1 MLFSHCR
8 LEVAVLLQRLFMLR
22 ILTRHQLLDPNS
34 DITAS
39 TVYMGSIGV
48 CRRYIDITITFLD
61 IIHRPVFYLKLNST
75 L

>member
-1 MLFSHCR
+1 
-8 LEVAVLLQRLFMLR
+8 MLR

-34 DITAS
+34 DITAN
-39 TVYMGSIGV
+39 TYEIY
-48 CRRYIDITITFLD
+48 RFLTINITITILN